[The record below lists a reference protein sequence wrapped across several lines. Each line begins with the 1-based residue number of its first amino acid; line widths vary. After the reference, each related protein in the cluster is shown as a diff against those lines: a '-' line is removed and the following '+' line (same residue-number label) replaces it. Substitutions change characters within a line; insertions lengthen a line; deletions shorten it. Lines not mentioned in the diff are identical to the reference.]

1 LASETG
7 IVQLNN
13 DFEGHNL
20 IPSGSDIAQI
30 YPDIADTK
38 KVLITYYVTSDYVSL
53 LKEDQPVRLSLE
65 KVGNQNLTVIG
76 KIQSIDKTA
85 TKTEQGNLF
94 KIEALAQLSDKE
106 SKLVQYGLQ
115 GRVTTVI
122 AKKTYFDY

>member
-1 LASETG
+1 
-7 IVQLNN
+7 
-13 DFEGHNL
+13 
-20 IPSGSDIAQI
+20 
-30 YPDIADTK
+30 
-38 KVLITYYVTSDYVSL
+38 LITYYVTSDYVSL

-122 AKKTYFDY
+122 AKKTYFDYYKDKILNNF